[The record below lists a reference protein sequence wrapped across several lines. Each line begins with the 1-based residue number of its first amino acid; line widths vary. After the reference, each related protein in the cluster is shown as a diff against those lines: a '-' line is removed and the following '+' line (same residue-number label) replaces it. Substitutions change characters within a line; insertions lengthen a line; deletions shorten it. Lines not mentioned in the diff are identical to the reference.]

1 MNEYLKDFICG
12 SIAGLFGYFFSH
24 PLDTLKVYFYIISVE
39 SKQIILRIFHLFRPY
54 LKSSKS
60 RDLKDFTK
68 EPGLHL

>member
-54 LKSSKS
+54 LK
-60 RDLKDFTK
+60 
-68 EPGLHL
+68 